1 VSGDGVVEL
10 RRRLPA
16 PVAEV
21 FRWWTQPELLCE
33 WMSPSGTAEVKMDL
47 RVGGAMLIVMKHE
60 GTVVRHVCEFLEVV
74 PPTRLVFSWSSP
86 YTGAQP
92 SIVTLELE
100 PDGESATNLSLV
112 HNQLPEEAAESHR
125 GGWGAILDRLAG
137 GLTPQAA
144 EMESHRAG

>member
-92 SIVTLELE
+92 SIVTL
-100 PDGESATNLSLV
+100 PLV